1 MASAFRLILRN
12 LWPMFPALALL
23 IMFYAAPVSL
33 ILPLSLQV
41 KGVVTTSVYEG
52 VLGEGYYWTVLFRSF
67 WLAFT
72 STVICA
78 LLGYPIAYY
87 LVRVAHPRFKR
98 YAYMIVIAPLFT
110 SAVIRAIAWV
120 VILGKKGIVNQAL
133 MALGL
138 VDDPVR
144 LLYSEGAVIIGLVY
158 IMIPFMVLTVAA
170 VLENVNRSLEEAAH
184 DLGASRFT
192 TFWKVTLPL
201 TMPGVMAGGFLV
213 FALCIS
219 SYVTPAL
226 LGGGRIKVLS
236 MLIFEQF
243 LRVFNWPLGAAIACI
258 LMVVTFFVMWAYS
271 RMTAKR
277 SAGGGAGALP

>member
-1 MASAFRLILRN
+1 MAPAFRLILRN
-12 LWPMFPALALL
+12 LWPLFPALALL

-41 KGVVTTSVYEG
+41 KGVVTASVYET
-52 VLGEGYYWTVLFRSF
+52 VLGDSYYWTVLFRSF
-67 WLAFT
+67 WLSFA
-72 STVICA
+72 STIICA

-144 LLYSEGAVIIGLVY
+144 LLYSESAVIIGLVY

-170 VLENVNRSLEEAAH
+170 VLENVNRSLEEAAL

-226 LGGGRIKVLS
+226 LGGGRIKMLA

-243 LRVFNWPLGAAIACI
+243 LRVFNWPLGAAIACV

-277 SAGGGAGALP
+277 SAHGGAGALP